1 VPPTTQG
8 TVPRKTLQ
16 IGHASREIHLF
27 FGRKD
32 QQSKATMNGQP
43 GPLPT
48 SGFLQDVLKHP
59 LQRLHSPSR
68 TFSLILHAVGLCS
81 FANSFH
87 YLQTHP
93 NPINQSYGW
102 HFQYLTILGISRMRW
117 PSDSL
122 QVSFFPRSRLPSDS
136 PLMSLVR
143 KLCFL

>member
-1 VPPTTQG
+1 MKPEPNQSEINFDWDHPSANQGPVPPTT
-8 TVPRKTLQ
+8 PRHSAQEDFTDR
-16 IGHASREIHLF
+16 HASREIHLF

-102 HFQYLTILGISRMRW
+102 HFQYLTILGISRMR
-117 PSDSL
+117 
-122 QVSFFPRSRLPSDS
+122 
-136 PLMSLVR
+136 
-143 KLCFL
+143 